1 MKTDRESELE
11 TCEQQRVGVVKHAR
25 ILALRAHWQ
34 SANRGPCGPVARYG
48 YLFGARGCGVVI
60 RAYWLDK
67 QRVTHQGNM
76 KNLIDAAIETGN
88 FNTLLSAFKS
98 ASLIDMLRSPG
109 QYTIFAPTD
118 AAFKRLPAGSLDA
131 LFKDARTLK
140 PFICN
145 HIMSGVKAAN
155 DILPGELKPL
165 EGETLRASL
174 HGSAVHINGA
184 TIVQADIHATN
195 GVIHAIDEVLVP
207 LNPILAAVA

>member
-1 MKTDRESELE
+1 
-11 TCEQQRVGVVKHAR
+11 
-25 ILALRAHWQ
+25 
-34 SANRGPCGPVARYG
+34 
-48 YLFGARGCGVVI
+48 
-60 RAYWLDK
+60 
-67 QRVTHQGNM
+67 M

-174 HGSAVHINGA
+174 HGSVVHINGA
-184 TIVQADIHATN
+184 TIVQPDIRASN

-207 LNPILAAVA
+207 LIPILAAVA

>member
-1 MKTDRESELE
+1 
-11 TCEQQRVGVVKHAR
+11 
-25 ILALRAHWQ
+25 
-34 SANRGPCGPVARYG
+34 
-48 YLFGARGCGVVI
+48 
-60 RAYWLDK
+60 
-67 QRVTHQGNM
+67 M

-140 PFICN
+140 PFLCN

-165 EGETLRASL
+165 EGKTLRASL

-184 TIVQADIHATN
+184 TIVQADIRATN
-195 GVIHAIDEVLVP
+195 GVLHAIDDVLLP